1 MSKKVFLISNRLP
14 HETGGRAAKIASR
27 VELFEELGWEII
39 VGHVPEPY
47 VSGFLRHLISN
58 IRKALAEDIDLVLS
72 INNPFHLH
80 VHGFI
85 TSSILDVPWVAEFR
99 DPILPRP
106 NLSRDDLLWYP
117 AAVVEWVV
125 ANYADRVIWLDGI
138 QISDDYF
145 EAMYPKTEAAK
156 YVKIS
161 PMGYDSEEFDAATPI
176 EYDDFTITYAGSFYE
191 CWIEPYR
198 FIEALERWVEQNGIE
213 ITVQF
218 YGDWSDEYQDAVE
231 SAGIEHVVETHD
243 FIPHEDIVPVLKG
256 SDALLYI
263 GGDDPQNARNV
274 PSKLF
279 DYIGARTP
287 IIALVDPSFRVAE
300 LIDSHDLGIVSHP
313 DDISGI
319 ASSIETLFEGEF
331 EYAPSTEIH
340 ESYTR
345 RKSTR
350 EIVDVMNELCR

>member
-1 MSKKVFLISNRLP
+1 
-14 HETGGRAAKIASR
+14 
-27 VELFEELGWEII
+27 
-39 VGHVPEPY
+39 
-47 VSGFLRHLISN
+47 
-58 IRKALAEDIDLVLS
+58 VLS

-80 VHGFI
+80 LHGFI
-85 TSSILDVPWVAEFR
+85 TSKILDVPWVAEFR

-106 NLSRDDLLWYP
+106 DLSRDDFLWYP

-125 ANYADRVIWLDGI
+125 ANFADRVIWLDGI
-138 QISDDYF
+138 QMSDDYF
-145 EAMYPKTEAAK
+145 KETYPGTEGEK

-161 PMGYDSEEFDAATPI
+161 PMGYDSEEFDAATPV
-176 EYDDFTITYAGSFYE
+176 EYDEFTITYAGSFYE
-191 CWIEPYR
+191 GWIEPYQ
-198 FIEALERWVEQNGIE
+198 FIEALKKWAKQSSID

-218 YGDWSDEYQDAVE
+218 YGDWSEEYQDAVE
-231 SAGIEHVVETHD
+231 GAGIGNVVETHD
-243 FIPHEDIVPVLKG
+243 FIPHEDVVPVLKG

-287 IIALVDPSFRVAE
+287 IIAIVDPCFRVAE
-300 LIDSHDLGIVSHP
+300 LIDTHNLGIVSHP

-319 ASSIETLFEGEF
+319 ATSIETLAQGEF

-340 ESYTR
+340 ENYTR
-345 RKSTR
+345 RNSTR
-350 EIVDVMNELCR
+350 EIVDVMNNVCR